1 MTREKDLKMS
11 VPEFT
16 TYMVVMALIF
26 ISIGGGIGYAITYD
40 QMNKNCPEYDDIT
53 IRSHDRAIAEQLNQI
68 ATFLNEWRDTQD
80 HECPTC
86 PEFDDTEVL
95 ERLDE
100 IMDKLNSLPIDETHY
115 IYPRD
120 VVDFIWV
127 NQFDSF
133 RFKYYDNDL
142 KVFLN
147 SPIFEVQ
154 NWTEMI
160 DWVVAEQTK
169 WPGDVFSHYQLNR
182 LIMMAMDLAYYK
194 ETGTWLGE

>member
-1 MTREKDLKMS
+1 MEKKEKIDPMNVLLVMI
-11 VPEFT
+11 VI
-16 TYMVVMALIF
+16 MALF
-26 ISIGGGIGYAITYD
+26 VGGAAGYGIRGYQIED
-40 QMNKNCPEYDDIT
+40 CPEYDDIT
-53 IRSHDRAIAEQLNQI
+53 VRSHDKAIAEQLNQI